1 MFHSLKSIGG
11 ELMGEE
17 RADGEVIDKAYDVL
31 GKVYDEVYSLKSE
44 FEKIL
49 REMDPSLEFWEEYSR
64 GGKGLGLRSHHLF
77 LFRRKG
83 DEEDLSSQFVL
94 GMLVIFRNSHDISR
108 TSLNEPELWVHT
120 LETTDLDRELTK
132 WDIRK
137 LFTVGERD
145 NFKEKPLQVGGNVFN
160 YLHEDE
166 SGRWEGKFV
175 GYPLTE
181 VENAEFIKDE
191 ILGKLLPDSRE

>member
-1 MFHSLKSIGG
+1 M
-11 ELMGEE
+11 EEE
-17 RADGEVIDKAYDVL
+17 RADGKVIDKAYDVL
-31 GKVYDEVYSLKSE
+31 GKAYDEVYSMERE

-49 REMDPSLEFWEEYSR
+49 RKMDSSLEFWEEYSR

-77 LFRRKG
+77 LFRRES

-94 GMLVIFRNSHDISR
+94 GIMVIFRDSPDISR
-108 TSLNEPELWVHT
+108 MSLDEPELWVHT
-120 LETTDLDRELTK
+120 LQTTNLARKLTK

-145 NFKEKPLQVGGNVFN
+145 NFIEKPLQVGGNVFN

-166 SGRWEGKFV
+166 SGKWEGKFV

-181 VENAEFIKDE
+181 VKNAEFIRDK
-191 ILGKLLPDSRE
+191 ILAKLLPDSRE